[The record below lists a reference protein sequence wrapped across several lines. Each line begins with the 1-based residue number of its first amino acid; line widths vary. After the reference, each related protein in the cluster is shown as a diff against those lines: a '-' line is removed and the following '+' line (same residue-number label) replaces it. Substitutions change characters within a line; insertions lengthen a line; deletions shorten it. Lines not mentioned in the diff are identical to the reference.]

1 MPVFQL
7 SDKLEFPSPLLA
19 RSDGLLAIGGDLS
32 LERLLLAYRRGIF
45 PWFSDDTPILWW
57 SPDPRLV
64 LYPHRLKISK
74 SLKKNIRKNIF
85 RITMDQ
91 AFEQVISA
99 CAEVRLKA
107 NERTW
112 IGADMIASY
121 CRLHESGFAHSVEA
135 WHEGELAGGV
145 YGVSLGGCFFGESMF
160 TRISNA
166 SKVAFVKLVNHLEIF
181 DFDMVDCQ
189 ISTSHLINF
198 GAKEVS
204 RKRFMEELER
214 SLRKPTPKGK
224 WSF

>member
-1 MPVFQL
+1 MSL
-7 SDKLEFPSPLLA
+7 KLITSIFGTTRGAGLEGA
-19 RSDGLLAIGGDLS
+19 RGSDGFLAISGAGACLG
-32 LERLLLAYRRGIF
+32 LPGAF
-45 PWFSDDTPILWW
+45 TAFLWG
-57 SPDPRLV
+57 
-64 LYPHRLKISK
+64 K
-74 SLKKNIRKNIF
+74 
-85 RITMDQ
+85 
-91 AFEQVISA
+91 
-99 CAEVRLKA
+99 
-107 NERTW
+107 
-112 IGADMIASY
+112 
-121 CRLHESGFAHSVEA
+121 
-135 WHEGELAGGV
+135 
-145 YGVSLGGCFFGESMF
+145 CFFGESMF